1 MAFEPRNR
9 GRLRVRDGWRGE
21 ACATVMAELVPGL
34 SLSGRALVIDDD
46 NDAVASA
53 LRDAGV
59 APLPWYRRALHGH
72 TATAWPAP
80 DPADIATIRLP
91 SSRDALDL
99 LLHAAAAR
107 LAPGGQVFV
116 YGTNDEGIRSTARW
130 IEAVFGAT
138 RTLDTRRHSR
148 VLAATRPPDI
158 PELRAALDDWRTTFT
173 IELPDG
179 RLDFVSYPGVFA
191 HGKLDAGTRVLLD
204 AMPTPP
210 PGARVL
216 DFGCGAGLVAAVVHH
231 RAPSAQLDLLDVF
244 APATAVARLNVPTA
258 RIFLGD
264 AWTAIDP
271 SSRYDLILSNPP
283 IHTGVGED
291 YRVLTALIEQSPD
304 HLTPAGELW
313 LVVQRTVPLQDLLA
327 AAFTRID
334 EPAGNSQ
341 FRVWRARSP
350 RRRRRDG
357 ATGA

>member
-1 MAFEPRNR
+1 MAFEPSNR

-21 ACATVMAELVPGL
+21 ASATVMAELVPTL
-34 SLSGRALVIDDD
+34 NLSGRALVIDDD
-46 NDAVASA
+46 NDIVANA
-53 LRDAGV
+53 LRDASV
-59 APLPWYRRALHGH
+59 TAVPWYRRALHGH
-72 TATAWPAP
+72 TATAWPPP
-80 DPADIATIRLP
+80 DTVDIATLRLP
-91 SSRDALDL
+91 SSRDALDM
-99 LLHAAAAR
+99 LLHAAATR
-107 LAPGGQVFV
+107 LAPGGQLFV

-148 VLAATRPPDI
+148 VLAATRPPAI
-158 PELRAALDDWRTTFT
+158 PHLRAALDDWRTTFT

-179 RLDFVSYPGVFA
+179 RLDLLSYPGVFA

-216 DFGCGAGLVAAVVHH
+216 DFGCGAGILSAVLRH
-231 RAPSAQLDLLDVF
+231 RAPSTLLDLVDVF
-244 APATAVARLNVPTA
+244 APAAAAAGLNVPTA

-264 AWTAIDP
+264 GWTAIDP
-271 SSRYDLILSNPP
+271 STRYDLILSNPP

-291 YRVLTALIEQSPD
+291 YRVLTAVIEQSPD

-313 LVVQRTVPLQDLLA
+313 LVVQRTVPLHDMLSA
-327 AAFTRID
+327 SFARID

-341 FRVWRARSP
+341 FRIWRARAP
-350 RRRRRDG
+350 RRKRR
-357 ATGA
+357 A

>member
-21 ACATVMAELVPGL
+21 ACATVMAELVPTL

-46 NDAVASA
+46 HDIVAAA

-59 APLPWYRRALHGH
+59 TPVMWYRRALDGH
-72 TATAWPAP
+72 TATAWPSP
-80 DPADIATIRLP
+80 NPVDIATIRLP
-91 SSRDALDL
+91 SSRDALDM

-107 LAPGGQVFV
+107 LAPGGQLFV

-158 PELRAALDDWRTTFT
+158 PDLRPALDDWRTPFT

-179 RLDFVSYPGVFA
+179 RFDFVSYPGVFA

-204 AMPTPP
+204 AMPTPS

-216 DFGCGAGLVAAVVHH
+216 DFGCGAGIVAAVLHH
-231 RAPSAQLDLLDVF
+231 RAPSTQLDLLDVL
-244 APATAVARLNVPTA
+244 AHATAAARLNVPSA
-258 RIFLGD
+258 RLFLGD

-271 SSRYDLILSNPP
+271 SSRYDLVLSNPP

-291 YRVLTALIEQSPD
+291 YRVLTSLIEHAPD
-304 HLTPAGELW
+304 RLTATGELW
-313 LVVQRTVPLQDLLA
+313 LVVQRTVPLRDVLA
-327 AAFTRID
+327 NSFGSID
-334 EPAGNSQ
+334 EPAGDSQ
-341 FRVWRARSP
+341 FRIWCARSP
-350 RRRRRDG
+350 RRRR
-357 ATGA
+357 